1 MAGQRL
7 SMRKTREIL
16 RQKWCLGRSHREVA
30 RSLGKSVGAISATLA
45 RATEAGLDSWVAV
58 GALSDE
64 ALDGRM
70 YGVPAGGRGRVLPDF
85 AVVHAEHKRPGV
97 TLELL
102 HLEYLQQHPDGYLYT
117 QFCEY
122 YRRWLKRRRLSMR
135 QLHRAGEKLFVD
147 YAGQKPQIV
156 DPLTGEVTPVELFVA
171 ALGASSFTFA
181 EATATQRVPD
191 FLASHVRAFEYF
203 GGVTAAVVPDQLRS
217 GVTTPCRYEPGV
229 QRAYEEL
236 AQHYGTIILPAR
248 PGKPR
253 DKAKVEVAVQV
264 AERWILA
271 RLRHE
276 VFFSL
281 TALNARIRELLVD
294 LNARTMRVYGASRQE
309 LFERIDRPALK
320 PLPAERFEYAEWK
333 TARVNLD
340 YHVELDRHY
349 YSVPYALAHES
360 VELRFT
366 AATVEVF
373 LRGQRVASHARSAE
387 RGRHTTTPEHMPKAH
402 QKHLAWTPSR
412 LIHWATS
419 IGPGTAA
426 LVEAILADRPHPE
439 QGYRSCLGILRLA
452 KRYGPERLEAA
463 CTRAVAVRA
472 RSYRHVDSILKRGLD
487 RVPLPAIGTRAA
499 PTAHENV
506 RGAGYYEPHPNEG
519 DVRAERTD
527 DGQADGPAP
536 ERAGSGLDGAAAK
549 PGEQQPLL

>member
-1 MAGQRL
+1 VAGQRL

-45 RATEAGLDSWVAV
+45 RATEAGLDSWEAV

-463 CTRAVAVRA
+463 CTRAVAARA

>member
-1 MAGQRL
+1 
-7 SMRKTREIL
+7 MRKTRDIL

-45 RATEAGLDSWVAV
+45 RATEAGLDSWEAV

-463 CTRAVAVRA
+463 CTRAVAARA